1 MYKRLSF
8 AAFLSCL
15 VSSLAFAQT
24 NTSQAPAG
32 ASPAQSG
39 QPAPAQV
46 QKPYSGPKGFVLE
59 DGTPV
64 KLRIGRTVSSAEA
77 HVGETVDFEV
87 LEDVS
92 VNGMLII
99 PKGGLAFATVTEA
112 QGKRRMA
119 RGGKLNM
126 NIDSVRLANGE
137 KAALRAIKEVQGG
150 GHTGAMTGGIVATSI
165 VFFPAAPFF
174 LFMHGKDISI
184 PKGTEITAY
193 VNGDMQLDRAKFQS
207 VQQSVSAP
215 TTAAPT
221 TAAGP
226 SVTSPASVQTA
237 GAQLEVSSN
246 PSGAEIEIDGN
257 FVGSTPSTVG
267 VTAGQH
273 QLAVK
278 KKGFKAW
285 EKKVSVSSGQVKIE
299 AALETEPK

>member
-1 MYKRLSF
+1 MCKRL
-8 AAFLSCL
+8 FLATCL
-15 VSSLAFAQT
+15 LCLLTASSFAQT
-24 NTSQAPAG
+24 SAPTSTATPAS
-32 ASPAQSG
+32 ASG
-39 QPAPAQV
+39 QTVPAPV
-46 QKPYSGPKGFVLE
+46 QKPSSGPKGFVLE

-64 KLRIGRTVSSAEA
+64 KLRIGRTVSSADA

-87 LEDVS
+87 LEDVM
-92 VNGMLII
+92 VNGALVI

-126 NIDSVRLANGE
+126 NIDAVRLANGE

-193 VNGDMQLDRAKFQS
+193 VNGDVQLDRAKFQS
-207 VQQSVSAP
+207 AQSATVPGSA
-215 TTAAPT
+215 TA
-221 TAAGP
+221 TAVTASAAASP
-226 SVTSPASVQTA
+226 SPEQTA
-237 GAQLEVSSN
+237 GAQLEVSST

-267 VTAGQH
+267 VMAGQH
-273 QLAVK
+273 QLSVK
-278 KKGFKAW
+278 KNGFKQW
-285 EKKVSVSSGQVKIE
+285 QRKVSVSSGHVKIE
-299 AALETEPK
+299 AALESEPK

>member
-1 MYKRLSF
+1 
-8 AAFLSCL
+8 
-15 VSSLAFAQT
+15 VPGET
-24 NTSQAPAG
+24 G
-32 ASPAQSG
+32 PAQL
-39 QPAPAQV
+39 
-46 QKPYSGPKGFVLE
+46 QKPSSGPKGFVLE

-64 KLRIGRTVSSAEA
+64 RLRIGRTVSSADA

-87 LEDVS
+87 LEDVP
-92 VNGMLII
+92 VNGMLVI

-126 NIDSVRLANGE
+126 NIDAVRLTNGE
-137 KAALRAIKEVQGG
+137 KAALRAIKEVKGG

-207 VQQSVSAP
+207 AQSAP
-215 TTAAPT
+215 LPAIAAATAA
-221 TAAGP
+221 TASA
-226 SVTSPASVQTA
+226 VASPNPDQSA
-237 GAQLEVSSN
+237 GAQLEVSST

-267 VTAGQH
+267 VITGQH
-273 QLAVK
+273 QLAIK
-278 KKGFKAW
+278 KNGFKTW
-285 EKKVSVSSGQVKIE
+285 EKKVSVSSGHVKIE
-299 AALETEPK
+299 AALESEPK

>member
-1 MYKRLSF
+1 MYKRLFF
-8 AAFLSCL
+8 AAFLLCL
-15 VSSLAFAQT
+15 VYSLAFAQT

-39 QPAPAQV
+39 QPAPAQI
-46 QKPYSGPKGFVLE
+46 QKPSSGPKGFVLE

-150 GHTGAMTGGIVATSI
+150 GHTGAMTGGMVATSI

-184 PKGTEITAY
+184 TKGTEITAY

-207 VQQSVSAP
+207 AQSAAAP
-215 TTAAPT
+215 ATAAP
-221 TAAGP
+221 P
-226 SVTSPASVQTA
+226 SAVASPAPDQTA
-237 GAQLEVSSN
+237 GAQLEVSST

-267 VTAGQH
+267 VTPGQH

-278 KKGFKAW
+278 KKGFKPW
-285 EKKVSVSSGQVKIE
+285 EKKVSVSSGHVKIE
-299 AALETEPK
+299 AALETRSK

>member
-1 MYKRLSF
+1 MCKRLFF
-8 AAFLSCL
+8 AAFLLWL
-15 VSSLAFAQT
+15 VPSLAFTQT
-24 NTSQAPAG
+24 NTSQAPAS

-39 QPAPAQV
+39 QPAPV
-46 QKPYSGPKGFVLE
+46 QKPSSGPKGFVLE

-87 LEDVS
+87 LEDIP
-92 VNGMLII
+92 VNGMLVI
-99 PKGGLAFATVTEA
+99 PKGGLAYATVTEA

-193 VNGDMQLDRAKFQS
+193 VDGDMQLDRARFQS
-207 VQQSVSAP
+207 VQSASAP
-215 TTAAPT
+215 PTAA
-221 TAAGP
+221 AP
-226 SVTSPASVQTA
+226 STVASPAPDQTA
-237 GAQLEVSSN
+237 GAQLEVSSI

-267 VTAGQH
+267 ATAGQH

-278 KKGFKAW
+278 KKGFKPW
-285 EKKVSVSSGQVKIE
+285 EKKVSISSGHVKIE